1 MSLDIQLLLMD
12 ASCYLHAELEQELL
26 PRLHDAEQLRYRSF
40 AHPRRRH
47 TWLAGRALL
56 LAALTREG
64 GAVHAQGLR
73 TDASGG
79 VRYQNGAMALS
90 LSHCG
95 DLIAVTLARTRT
107 GVDVE
112 WLRPRTAVQQA
123 GRVFLQAEAM
133 QLPASSEAERLEAF
147 YTLWTLKEAA
157 CKAAD
162 VPLWEALHG
171 ACFDLKQGA
180 FSSRPPFPSGDW
192 RFMSAGI
199 DPRWRLAV
207 AARGGDELRIDSW
220 CMTGQQQWRRQ
231 AFTRQVFLRGR

>member
-1 MSLDIQLLLMD
+1 MSVDIQLLLMD
-12 ASCYLHAELEQELL
+12 TTSYPHAELELELL

-40 AHPRRRH
+40 AHPRRRQ

-64 GAVHAQGLR
+64 GKVHAPGLR

-79 VRYQNGAMALS
+79 VRYQDGAMPLS

-95 DLIAVTLARTRT
+95 SLIAVTLAHTRT

-112 WLRPRTAVQQA
+112 WLRPRAAVHQAERVFSRTEAVQLLA
-123 GRVFLQAEAM
+123 LSGV
-133 QLPASSEAERLEAF
+133 ERLEAF
-147 YTLWTLKEAA
+147 YALWTLKEAA

-171 ACFDLKQGA
+171 ACFDLKEGG
-180 FSSRPPFPSGDW
+180 FSSRPPFPPGDW

-199 DPRWRLAV
+199 DPNWRLAV
-207 AARGGDELRIDSW
+207 AARGDDLRIECW
-220 CMTGQQQWRRQ
+220 RMTGQQQWHRQ